1 MEEYSELKSA
11 RLLYPTIYR
20 IDRALDVL
28 GYHPEK
34 LLEICGITGICI
46 WRSIC

>member
-11 RLLYPTIYR
+11 QLLYPTIYR

-28 GYHPEK
+28 EYHPEK
-34 LLEICGITGICI
+34 L
-46 WRSIC
+46 